1 VGSVTTP
8 VNGPRLTPE
17 QSAALEKYWSAR
29 TPKEEKAAYSEMMA
43 AGLPDSYNVKMVQ
56 APTAAQ
62 VEAARQALTELEMLR
77 EFFDCWEALHR
88 LAKQVAVPRRMKENA
103 AQRLVDAADT
113 IRGFRNPVT
122 EPDRPKLEV
131 VK

>member
-1 VGSVTTP
+1 VGTEMNELVP
-8 VNGPRLTPE
+8 AP
-17 QSAALEKYWSAR
+17 
-29 TPKEEKAAYSEMMA
+29 SE
-43 AGLPDSYNVKMVQ
+43 
-56 APTAAQ
+56 AQ
-62 VEAARQALTELEMLR
+62 IEAARQALTELEMLR

-113 IRGFRNPVT
+113 IRGFRNPIA
-122 EPDRPKLEV
+122 EPERPKLEV